1 MTSLKVK
8 LNPKNSTVNFEWE
21 GEGPWNSLKGVF
33 YGVSDVNYISDEI
46 MEVPERDFVVLY
58 DNLYPIFDEIGT
70 EGISAE
76 IWNLTGRIAEVR
88 ESFNNPLE
96 PLDIDSIQND
106 LLSKGWGEGIEESKI
121 RILKSYQLENVSK
134 MAVLK
139 GAATFS
145 VPGAGKTTEALAYLT
160 LRNNSDH
167 PFLVIAPLNAF
178 GAWDEGLEECLGTS
192 HNIIRLNSNNIE
204 SALKNPSNKKFIVSY
219 DQAARE
225 ESLFYLQEFF
235 RNNPCP
241 LILDESHRIKNQLS
255 KRYRA
260 VSRLCLHATDKVIMT
275 GTPMPQSQEDL
286 ISQFNA
292 IYPEDPIIEPYEAI
306 PRFKPIF
313 VRTPKHKLGLPP
325 MIISDPPI
333 QVEMNPTQALVHKF
347 LKGDIIKE
355 ITKHSLTDKS
365 HLRNIGKP
373 ILRLLMFLSNP
384 LLIKNHL
391 LDIDEELASSLIE
404 EGNGPKVDLACTM
417 ARELVDKGEK
427 VLIWTSFRGNVEIVA
442 DLLEDLGSEFIHGGV
457 QVGDENDV
465 YVREGKIKKFKED
478 INTNIM
484 VANPASAG
492 EGISLH
498 MVCHNAIYIDRTFNA
513 AQYLQSLDRIHR
525 LGLPEDQETNI
536 HLLQLREPTDIF
548 LHNRL
553 EEKIQ
558 RMNEFLDST
567 EIMENPQDWEDESP
581 EYPEMSNSSSSL
593 NNGGLS
599 SEDIYGLEEI
609 FNEEV

>member
-1 MTSLKVK
+1 
-8 LNPKNSTVNFEWE
+8 
-21 GEGPWNSLKGVF
+21 
-33 YGVSDVNYISDEI
+33 
-46 MEVPERDFVVLY
+46 
-58 DNLYPIFDEIGT
+58 
-70 EGISAE
+70 
-76 IWNLTGRIAEVR
+76 
-88 ESFNNPLE
+88 
-96 PLDIDSIQND
+96 
-106 LLSKGWGEGIEESKI
+106 
-121 RILKSYQLENVSK
+121 
-134 MAVLK
+134 
-139 GAATFS
+139 
-145 VPGAGKTTEALAYLT
+145 
-160 LRNNSDH
+160 
-167 PFLVIAPLNAF
+167 
-178 GAWDEGLEECLGTS
+178 
-192 HNIIRLNSNNIE
+192 
-204 SALKNPSNKKFIVSY
+204 
-219 DQAARE
+219 
-225 ESLFYLQEFF
+225 
-235 RNNPCP
+235 
-241 LILDESHRIKNQLS
+241 
-255 KRYRA
+255 
-260 VSRLCLHATDKVIMT
+260 MT